1 MDNKERI
8 MNKIAYGTLCVPA
21 LLLVACG
28 TSSKEEI
35 RKPLNI
41 IHIMTDDHSYQTI
54 SAYGHPLG
62 RLAPTP
68 NLDRLAA
75 EGMLFRQAF
84 VENSLSTPS
93 RACLMTGLYSHQNGQ
108 RQLGAGIDTTKTF
121 FSEILRAH
129 GYQTGVVG
137 KWHMRCEPK
146 GFDYYYVLWDQGDY
160 YNPEFKSPATN
171 GEYVKEEGYATT
183 LTTDHAIAFLEQRD
197 KDKPFCLLVHHKA
210 PHRNW
215 MPDTKYADL
224 YEDVEFP
231 MPETFYDDYVTRS
244 DAARTQEMRID
255 RDMTLVYD
263 LKVDELKNTEGYAD
277 EWNVRGWNAS
287 LDRMTSAQRE
297 AWIASYKPRNEA
309 FIARSLRGDDLVRWK
324 YQRYI
329 KDYVRCIKS
338 IDDEVGRLLAYL
350 EKEGLMDNTVIVYTS
365 DQGFYM
371 GEHGWF
377 DKRFMYEE
385 SFHTPL
391 IIRYPAMIKPGS
403 ECTAL
408 VQNIDYAPTY
418 LDLAGIEKPDYMV
431 GTSLVPLFGGETP
444 ADWRQYLY
452 YHYYDYPAIHMVR
465 RHDGVRDSQYKLIHF
480 YGDKDANR
488 EAINA
493 NELYDLKNDPNE
505 LNNLYNNP
513 DYAAVR
519 DRLQQRLDQF
529 RIDLKVD
536 EY

>member
-1 MDNKERI
+1 MKRLI
-8 MNKIAYGTLCVPA
+8 YPGTLLAPA
-21 LLLVACG
+21 FLFVACG
-28 TSSKEEI
+28 GGQEKVEE
-35 RKPLNI
+35 KPLNI

-54 SAYGHPLG
+54 SAYGHALG
-62 RLAPTP
+62 KLAPTP

-129 GYQTGVVG
+129 GYQTCVVG
-137 KWHMRCEPK
+137 KWHMQCEPK
-146 GFDYYYVLWDQGDY
+146 GFDSYHVLWDQGDY
-160 YNPEFKSPATN
+160 YNPEFKSPETN
-171 GEYVKEEGYATT
+171 GEYVREEGYATS
-183 LTTDHAIAFLEQRD
+183 LITDHAIEFLEKRD
-197 KDKPFCLLVHHKA
+197 PGKPFCLLVHHKA

-215 MPDTKYADL
+215 MPDTRYLDL
-224 YEDVEFP
+224 YEDVDFP
-231 MPETFYDDYVTRS
+231 YPDTFNDRYATRC
-244 DAARTQEMRID
+244 AAASTQEMRID
-255 RDMTLVYD
+255 DDMTLVYD
-263 LKVDELKNTEGYAD
+263 LKVDELKQTKPHDN
-277 EWNVRGWNAS
+277 EWNVEGWDAS
-287 LDRMTSAQRE
+287 LARMTPEQRE
-297 AWIASYKPRNEA
+297 TWMNSYKPRNER
-309 FIARSLRGDDLVRWK
+309 FIQSDLKGEDLVRWK

-338 IDDEVGRLLAYL
+338 IDDEVGRLLDYL
-350 EKEGLMDNTVIVYTS
+350 EREDLMDNTVIVYTS

-385 SFHTPL
+385 SFRTPL
-391 IIRYPAMIKPGS
+391 IIRYPGKIKPGS

-418 LDLAGIEKPDYMV
+418 LDIAGIEKPDYMV

-444 ADWRQYLY
+444 KDWREYLY

-465 RHDGVRDSQYKLIHF
+465 RHDGVRDSRYKLIHF
-480 YGDKDANR
+480 YGDKDQYR
-488 EAINA
+488 EAIDC
-493 NELYDLKNDPNE
+493 NELYDLRTDPNE
-505 LNNLYNNP
+505 LHNLYGDP
-513 DYAAVR
+513 EYAEVQ
-519 DRLQQRLDQF
+519 DRLQAQLDKF
-529 RIDLKVD
+529 RAEQKVD